1 MLNMG
6 SIFLEYASAP
16 LQLLR
21 DRFSNFV
28 LNELGLLFGV
38 DDDFRK
44 LERTLQRIQVLVDD
58 IEGQRFISS
67 NEAWQAW
74 LQDVKSVSFDADDL
88 LDKIDLELIRLDSD
102 NESILGRN
110 TQVSEIVFSSLNSLS
125 IPHKLCEIQKKLDG
139 MLDEVDRQFMI
150 EIVKKK
156 DPHTHSSSL
165 VEEWSVIGR
174 DDDKRKIVEMLL
186 WDGEE
191 VNVDVISIV
200 GMGGIG
206 KTTLAKLVYNHV
218 DVVTQFDLRIWISVS
233 VDYDV
238 VRITKSIVESAMGK
252 RLKFSELDPIQV
264 TLQNILRG
272 KRFLLV
278 LDDMWNENMSD
289 WDVLR
294 SPFSVGLPGS
304 KVLVT
309 SRSSVVS
316 TIVATTTDPYHLQP
330 LSDEDCW
337 ELIAQRALSNRNVD
351 GNENL
356 VAIGKRI
363 AEKCG
368 GLPLAAKTIGSVLR
382 FKLAESEWEALLES
396 KMWDFPEYK
405 TEVFPALR
413 LSYNYLPAPLK
424 KCFAYCS
431 IFPHKYEF
439 EKDDLVH
446 MWMAEGFIQPQ
457 GMKRIEDIG
466 NDYFDNLLSRCFF
479 YVSHVNNLD
488 QPVYHMHGLIHELA
502 QLVST
507 DICFQMED
515 GMSHLLPI
523 FRNARHSSV
532 LSQDI
537 QPMNLQVFKRYRCL
551 RTFMLFCR
559 DGSQIVEFPFDLFQ
573 NLQCLRVLNLSSTG
587 IFELPDSI
595 ENLKHLRYL
604 NVSKTHIKKLPESIA
619 NLYGLETLKI
629 QDCHEFLG
637 LPRHMK
643 NLVKLRH
650 LDLDIKRQLS
660 SMPSELGK
668 LTSLQTL
675 HAFIVGRDEGYQ
687 IGELQKLSNL
697 RGKICITNL
706 ENVVNPRVAKEAM
719 LDKKPYLDKLELEWK
734 EFRNGLVQE
743 EVLAGLRPHF
753 RLKELHVTK
762 YGGFKFPSWLSDP
775 SLCKLVSIHMKNCR
789 NCTILPTFGLLPA
802 LKSLHIDQMHGLVSV
817 DQRFCRSDMNLMVKG
832 FPSLES
838 LKFEDMPDLE
848 VWTGLNAEDMPHLH
862 QLIVVDCPKLVC
874 LPSIHFLSSLKNLE
888 ISQCPIL
895 QSLPDEGLPDSLE
908 ALIISD
914 SDILKE
920 RCRQGGVDWSKIRA
934 IPNIEIDYLEIP
946 LQGRED

>member
-1 MLNMG
+1 MG
-6 SIFLEYASAP
+6 SVFLETGITSAT
-16 LQLLR
+16 LQVLL
-21 DRFSNFV
+21 DRFSNFA
-28 LNELGLLFGV
+28 LKELGLLFGV
-38 DDDFRK
+38 DDDIRK
-44 LERTLQRIQVLVDD
+44 LERTLLRIQVLVDD
-58 IEGQRFISS
+58 IESQHFINS
-67 NEAWQAW
+67 NQAWQAW
-74 LQDVKSVSFDADDL
+74 LQDIKSVSFDADDL
-88 LDKIDLELIRLDSD
+88 LDRIDLELMRLNS
-102 NESILGRN
+102 NNTSSLGSH
-110 TQVSEIVFSSLNSLS
+110 TQVRDIVFSSLKSLS
-125 IPHKLCEIQKKLDG
+125 IPHKLCEIQKRLDG

-156 DPHTHSSSL
+156 YPHSHSSSL
-165 VEEWSVIGR
+165 VEESSVIGR

-186 WDGEE
+186 WDGEG

-206 KTTLAKLVYNHV
+206 KTTLAKLVYNDA
-218 DVVTQFDLRIWISVS
+218 DVVTRFNFRIWISVS

-309 SRSSVVS
+309 SRSSIVS

-337 ELIAQRALSNRNVD
+337 ELIAKRALLNRNVD
-351 GNENL
+351 GKEKL
-356 VAIGKRI
+356 VAIGEKI
-363 AEKCG
+363 AEKCEG
-368 GLPLAAKTIGSVLR
+368 IPLAAKTIGSVLR
-382 FKLAESEWEALLES
+382 FKFAESEWEALLES

-431 IFPHKYEF
+431 IFPHNYEF

-466 NDYFDNLLSRCFF
+466 NDYFDNLFWRCFF
-479 YVSHVNNLD
+479 YFSHVNYLD
-488 QPVYHMHGLIHELA
+488 QHVYHMHGLIHELA

-523 FRNARHSSV
+523 YRNARHSSV

-537 QPMNLQVFKRYRCL
+537 QPMTLQVFQRYRCL

-559 DGSQIVEFPFDLFQ
+559 NGSHIVEFLFDLFQ

-604 NVSKTHIKKLPESIA
+604 NVSKTNIKKLPESIA
-619 NLYGLETLKI
+619 NLNGLETLKI
-629 QDCHEFLG
+629 QHCFNFLE
-637 LPRHMK
+637 LPKHMK

-660 SMPSELGK
+660 SMPLELGK

-675 HAFIVGRDEGYQ
+675 HAFIVGKEEGCQ
-687 IGELQKLSNL
+687 IGEFQKLRNL
-697 RGKICITNL
+697 RGRICITNL
-706 ENVVNPRVAKEAM
+706 ENVVNLRDAKEAM
-719 LDKKPYLDKLELEWK
+719 LDKKPYLDRLELQWN
-734 EFRNGLVQE
+734 EFKGGLVEQ
-743 EVLAGLRPHF
+743 EVLAGLQPHY
-753 RLKELHVTK
+753 RLKELQVTN
-762 YGGFKFPSWLSDP
+762 YGGFMFPGWLTDP
-775 SLCKLVSIHMKNCR
+775 SLCKLVSICLESCQECKV
-789 NCTILPTFGLLPA
+789 LPPLGLLPA
-802 LKSLHIDQMHGLVSV
+802 LKSLHIYQMHGLVSV
-817 DQRFCRSDMNLMVKG
+817 DHGFCGLGMNHRVKG

-838 LKFEDMPDLE
+838 LTFHDMPNLE
-848 VWTGLNAEDMPHLH
+848 VWTGLNAEDMPHLC
-862 QLIVVDCPKLVC
+862 QLIVVDCPKLIC
-874 LPSIHFLSSLKNLE
+874 LPSIHFLSSLQNLE
-888 ISQCPIL
+888 ISRCPIL
-895 QSLPDEGLPDSLE
+895 QSLPDEGLPDSLK
-908 ALIISD
+908 ALIILD
-914 SDILKE
+914 SAILKE

-934 IPNIEIDYLEIP
+934 IPKIEIDYVEIP
-946 LQGRED
+946 LQGRDG